1 MSKLIEWYWALF
13 HFWMRFPEQIRYI
26 LVGGY
31 NSVVSYALYALFL
44 WLLDKY
50 QPALS
55 FWMWSNPQLALFLSF
70 LTSSVN
76 SYWTQKIY
84 VFATKGN
91 YLKEYIRCL
100 LSWGVGYLLNTAIL
114 EGLIRL
120 GLNPYLAQG
129 IALALVAVCSYLMLK
144 YLAFQNH
151 KKQEA

>member
-1 MSKLIEWYWALF
+1 MSKLIELYWALF
-13 HFWMRFPEQIRYI
+13 RFWMRFPEQIRYI

-31 NSVVSYALYALFL
+31 NTVVSYALYALFL
-44 WLLDKY
+44 WLWDK
-50 QPALS
+50 
-55 FWMWSNPQLALFLSF
+55 PQLALFLSF

-91 YLKEYIRCL
+91 YLAEYIRCL
-100 LSWGVGYLLNTAIL
+100 LAWGVGYVLNTGIL

-120 GLNPYLAQG
+120 NVNPYLAQAV
-129 IALALVAVCSYLMLK
+129 ALALVAVCSYLMLK

-151 KKQEA
+151 KKREA